1 MNEKEQYSI
10 NTKKNNF
17 RRESFKMMK
26 KVFIVFSILL
36 SNCSFSQ
43 VEYIKIKPEIV
54 GQNYSD
60 DLLYMKTS
68 LENLSNEQ
76 MNFWTMTC
84 SWNLNWITD
93 SDSLKLDFHECDS
106 NYPVLISLN
115 PGEQIDFYMTIKS
128 LNSIYRNRNTEFRL
142 GFVLVKES
150 EYNYG
155 DFETDLYDI
164 VPTKKKQNDIIWSE
178 KIKVDFVGKQYR
190 LRK

>member
-1 MNEKEQYSI
+1 MTEKEQYSI
-10 NTKKNNF
+10 NTQKNNF
-17 RRESFKMMK
+17 RRESFKMIK
-26 KVFIVFSILL
+26 KVLIVFSILL

-43 VEYIKIKPEIV
+43 IEYIKIKPEIV

-84 SWNLNWITD
+84 SWNLNWLTD
-93 SDSLKLDFHECDS
+93 SDSLKLDFHECDN

-155 DFETDLYDI
+155 DFETDLYNI
-164 VPTKKKQNDIIWSE
+164 VPSKKKQNDIIWSE